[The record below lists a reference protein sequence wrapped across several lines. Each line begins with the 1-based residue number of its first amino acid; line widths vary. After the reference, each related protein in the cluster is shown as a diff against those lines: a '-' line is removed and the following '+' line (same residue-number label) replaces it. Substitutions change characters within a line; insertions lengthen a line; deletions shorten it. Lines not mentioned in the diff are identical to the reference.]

1 MNEHT
6 PLPRALANVR
16 AEEAVIGKIIGSA
29 EAYWSIAGMI
39 HAEHFTQLHHRQIF
53 NAVAKAC
60 ERGSGPS
67 LSLLESTLPAE
78 WDGVGS
84 VEAVLPFLMEKA
96 ADVASASDFVEE
108 ILVAWRERE
117 RIEIGKIA
125 VQPGKTFE
133 QQKEAI
139 ESRFKA
145 IEEADRVRHAVS
157 IGEASEGSLRK
168 SAEAYEHKGKRAVGI
183 HTGIAEID
191 KAIGPM
197 TPGTLVTVG
206 ARSGH
211 GKSALLSQIFM
222 NNAMPTLDP
231 TAMNAAGFMSMEMS
245 RLQNGYRNLSSMTGI
260 SVRKQIRGEFTE
272 KEFEELN
279 RAQRVLQKMPIYIQ
293 DRGRMTARQVGNECR
308 AMNRRYGVK
317 LFGIDNLRLYLPE
330 HEHWTEI
337 RTIEYATAYNKDL
350 AKELDAVI
358 IQLAQLTREDQKVGN
373 WRFKDSAIYGGDM
386 VKANSDVLIGVALPI
401 EWLRQNQPEPPSD
414 AFPKNRE
421 IFDKWLKDMETY
433 KDRAEFAAFK
443 VRDGA
448 SAGWKE
454 LDFDGPRMMFGDL
467 SREDI
472 PF

>member
-1 MNEHT
+1 MTEHT

-53 NAVAKAC
+53 SAVAKAC

-78 WDGVGS
+78 WEGVGS

-108 ILVAWRERE
+108 ILIAWRERE

-139 ESRFKA
+139 EARFKA
-145 IEEADRVRHAVS
+145 VDDSDRVRH
-157 IGEASEGSLRK
+157 
-168 SAEAYEHKGKRAVGI
+168 
-183 HTGIAEID
+183 D

-197 TPGTLVTVG
+197 TPGSLITVG

-211 GKSALLSQIFM
+211 GKSALLSQIFI

-350 AKELDAVI
+350 AKELDAVV